1 MKKKMKEVCV
11 PSEVVVFV
19 MWLCGLVAVKEKSD
33 AICFMMVR
41 LLVVKWVFICVRL
54 ASQEQV
60 DKKSNKVEDGA
71 FVG

>member
-1 MKKKMKEVCV
+1 MKEVCV
-11 PSEVVVFV
+11 PSESGRFRAVALCVRGGEGEVFEI
-19 MWLCGLVAVKEKSD
+19 G
-33 AICFMMVR
+33 FMMMR